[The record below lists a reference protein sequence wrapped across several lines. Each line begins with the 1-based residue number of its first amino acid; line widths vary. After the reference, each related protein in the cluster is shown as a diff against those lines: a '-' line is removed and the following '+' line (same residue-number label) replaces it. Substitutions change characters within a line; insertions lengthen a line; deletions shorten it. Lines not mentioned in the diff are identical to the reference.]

1 MNAWLAKSEPTT
13 YSIED
18 LERDGTTRWD
28 GVRNFQARNFLRAMK
43 KGDRVLFYHSSAEP
57 TGAAGLAEVAREAY
71 PDPTQFDPK
80 DDHYDAKSK
89 KDDPLWSAVDLRHV
103 RTFPRV
109 VTIDELRATK
119 GLEKLII
126 LKRGNRLSVT
136 PVTKAELEKV
146 VALAEKKP
154 KG

>member
-1 MNAWLAKSEPTT
+1 MSAWLAKSEPTT
-13 YSIED
+13 YSIAD

-57 TGAAGLAEVAREAY
+57 TGVAGLAEVAREAY
-71 PDPTQFDPK
+71 ADPTQFDPK
-80 DDHYDAKSK
+80 DDHYDAKSS

-109 VTIDELRATK
+109 VSIDELRATK

-126 LKRGNRLSVT
+126 LRRGNRLSVT
-136 PVTKAELEKV
+136 PVTKDELERI
-146 VALAEKKP
+146 VALVEKK
-154 KG
+154 KK